1 MELIQQSQTE
11 IIKSVMES
19 AQPFIAGSVIITGV
33 IIVFYIINSVMKWRS
48 QKAILDIRKTLKE
61 MNERQKESGSNN
73 NRAEINEKQRIVNEE
88 IKQL

>member
-73 NRAEINEKQRIVNEE
+73 DRAEINEKQRIVNEE

>member
-61 MNERQKESGSNN
+61 MNERQKGNN
-73 NRAEINEKQRIVNEE
+73 TEATTPLKSEDFDLK
-88 IKQL
+88 

>member
-73 NRAEINEKQRIVNEE
+73 NRAEINENQRIVNEE